1 MHRCEVFGIR
11 GIGFNVLPM
20 TKTAQMDALGK
31 RAADHAFQIGAMGAI
46 AARALIEGAS
56 GEVAAVFERSFYVVI
71 GGQWICLVPSGG
83 GLGPLNAQCLE
94 RDLGGVIK
102 RSLRVG
108 DAAGVANKAINIDS
122 ESKFSFERAVV
133 WTPAS
138 PGPWDKDSV
147 ARGLAYFD
155 RAITS
160 RALPQDGLAM
170 LLMGAS
176 PAHLNA
182 VAKVAQAPLRSLH
195 EMLLAAIVHS
205 DFSSGI
211 GAVVPLLGLGPG
223 LTPSGDD
230 AIGGALI
237 ALHLLGEDRARDSIR
252 EKLFPR
258 IAAATN
264 DISRAH
270 LEAAAESFGH
280 EAIHRIANA
289 LLTGDATHLDE
300 EVDAVHAIGH
310 TSGWDALLGV
320 VMTLNVWLEA
330 QGAR

>member
-1 MHRCEVFGIR
+1 
-11 GIGFNVLPM
+11 M
-20 TKTAQMDALGK
+20 TGTVQVDALGV
-31 RAADHAFQIGAMGAI
+31 RAAGHAFQIGTMGAI

-56 GEVAAVFERSFYVVI
+56 GEVAAVFERSFYVAI

-83 GLGPLNAQCLE
+83 GAGPLNAQCLE
-94 RDLGGVIK
+94 RDLGIIK
-102 RSLRVG
+102 KPIRVG
-108 DAAGVANKAINIDS
+108 DAAGVANKSIHIAPAL
-122 ESKFSFERAVV
+122 KFSFERAAV

-147 ARGLAYFD
+147 ARGLAHFN

-160 RALPQDGLAM
+160 RTLPQDGLAI
-170 LLMGAS
+170 LLTDAS
-176 PAHLNA
+176 PVHLNA
-182 VAKVAQAPLRSLH
+182 VAKAAQEPLRSLR
-195 EMLLAAIVHS
+195 EILFTALTRN
-205 DFSSGI
+205 DFSPDI
-211 GAVVPLLGLGPG
+211 AALIPLLGLGPG

-230 AIGGALI
+230 AIGGMLI

-270 LEAAAESFGH
+270 LEAAAEGFGH
-280 EAIHRIANA
+280 EAIHRIVNA
-289 LLTGDATHLDE
+289 LLTGNVTHLHE
-300 EVDAVHAIGH
+300 EIDAVNALGH
-310 TSGWDALLGV
+310 TSGWDALAGV
-320 VMTLNVWLEA
+320 VMTLNVWLET